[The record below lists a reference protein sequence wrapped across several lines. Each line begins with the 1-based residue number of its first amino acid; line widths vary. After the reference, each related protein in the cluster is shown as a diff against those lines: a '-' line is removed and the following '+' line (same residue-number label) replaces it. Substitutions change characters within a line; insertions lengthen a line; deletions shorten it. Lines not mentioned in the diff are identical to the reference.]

1 MVIHTKLFVRHLFK
15 AIQNVTAPVER
26 VFWNAKDF
34 RDVDFAVVQSRKIL
48 GNNMVFHLAKSSART
63 VDVAIAGNPLTPPTI
78 EIVGFLGGAARFI
91 AKP

>member
-15 AIQNVTAPVER
+15 TIQNVTASVER

-63 VDVAIAGNPLTPPTI
+63 VDVAIAGNPVNLV
-78 EIVGFLGGAARFI
+78 EEVNVSVVASSL
-91 AKP
+91 